1 MVGMTAKKHGT
12 RDLTCPSFAFPLELE
27 LALELDPHHQSRSQ
41 KTEDRI
47 QN

>member
-1 MVGMTAKKHGT
+1 MSQQTVLNLPVALSRAPQIT
-12 RDLTCPSFAFPLELE
+12 LELE
-27 LALELDPHHQSRSQ
+27 LALELDPQRQNRSQ